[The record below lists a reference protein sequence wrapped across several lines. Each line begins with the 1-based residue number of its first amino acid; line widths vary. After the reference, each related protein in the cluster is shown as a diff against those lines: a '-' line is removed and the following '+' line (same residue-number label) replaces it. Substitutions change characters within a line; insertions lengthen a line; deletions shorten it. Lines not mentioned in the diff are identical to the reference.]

1 MPLAVRPNNRCLT
14 GYRRIIVSA
23 SHHTATAADRS
34 LASTP
39 SHTALNVSPMMK
51 RIPRQGAL
59 PIPGG
64 RLMRGCPAVMGIVR
78 LRWGVSAFRAYTAR
92 RRVLTS
98 RRRGKQPR
106 YSFPDASP
114 QHHAPL
120 NTRRQHCAIA
130 LNSTS
135 EKCSKK
141 CSRTPAR
148 WVGWASPRRSSPV
161 SVRTAHAPRRSS
173 GHGSLRTNPSASRHL
188 SNRLSPLL
196 RGEQAPRGRAPPPP
210 PAGGAPPGGGPHHGG
225 GGGRPRGLTPGGR
238 ASGGGGGGGGK
249 TGPGPV

>member
-1 MPLAVRPNNRCLT
+1 
-14 GYRRIIVSA
+14 
-23 SHHTATAADRS
+23 
-34 LASTP
+34 
-39 SHTALNVSPMMK
+39 
-51 RIPRQGAL
+51 
-59 PIPGG
+59 
-64 RLMRGCPAVMGIVR
+64 MRGCPAVMGIVR

-196 RGEQAPRGRAPPPP
+196 RVKSTLWASSPMRIRWPGAHERWSSTSKEESGSPCASSSSASSFRTSAACVRRNPLQAP
-210 PAGGAPPGGGPHHGG
+210 
-225 GGGRPRGLTPGGR
+225 
-238 ASGGGGGGGGK
+238 
-249 TGPGPV
+249 V